1 MLLDPNNKKESA
13 QFIQKSVEEA
23 DAIAKPAQEAKGEE

>member
-13 QFIQKSVEEA
+13 SPEKAVEEA
-23 DAIAKPAQEAKGEE
+23 NAIAKPAQEAKNEE